1 MPRFGFL
8 GFYIGHICLVSLVR
22 KEAWVFS
29 VGEWLTSPGEQVTE
43 SSDLVFVCV
52 HSSNLLAPFKQVT
65 ETQKPFLKKVEDSVL
80 VFKIVLAG
88 WRDKINFKLGNNQSS
103 ISSTRLFNKS
113 KSLFEKKGLLW
124 TGILWN

>member
-43 SSDLVFVCV
+43 SSDLVFV
-52 HSSNLLAPFKQVT
+52 HSSNLLAPFKQVA

-80 VFKIVLAG
+80 VFKILLAG

-103 ISSTRLFNKS
+103 ISSTRLFDKS
-113 KSLFEKKGLLW
+113 KSLFEKKSLLW